1 MGEAFI
7 FGPFSFSKQV
17 WPLRGKGASG
27 RTPRTGSG
35 GTTMRGRIS
44 KMPRNNTQ
52 IGSATTSDWMLD
64 FEPASERH
72 IDPLMGWT
80 SSSDM
85 QSQVRLTFA
94 TKEAAIAHAL

>member
-1 MGEAFI
+1 
-7 FGPFSFSKQV
+7 
-17 WPLRGKGASG
+17 
-27 RTPRTGSG
+27 
-35 GTTMRGRIS
+35 MRGRIT

-52 IGSATTSDWMLD
+52 IGSMTTSDWVLD

-94 TKEAAIAHAL
+94 TKEAAIAIADRVLGDVRVWDMVDDVLVYEARNEPR

>member
-1 MGEAFI
+1 
-7 FGPFSFSKQV
+7 
-17 WPLRGKGASG
+17 
-27 RTPRTGSG
+27 
-35 GTTMRGRIS
+35 MRGRIT

-52 IGSATTSDWMLD
+52 IGSMTTSDWVLD

-80 SSSDM
+80 ASSDM

-94 TKEAAIAHAL
+94 TKEAAIAHALKHGIEVVVVPAQERRFNIRPGGYGENFSSARKEPWSH

>member
-1 MGEAFI
+1 
-7 FGPFSFSKQV
+7 
-17 WPLRGKGASG
+17 
-27 RTPRTGSG
+27 
-35 GTTMRGRIS
+35 MRGRIT

-52 IGSATTSDWMLD
+52 IGSVTTSDWVLD

-80 SSSDM
+80 SSSDT

-94 TKEAAIAHAL
+94 SKEEAVAYALKHGIEVIVQPDTPRKPNIRPAGYGENFSTSRRQPWSH